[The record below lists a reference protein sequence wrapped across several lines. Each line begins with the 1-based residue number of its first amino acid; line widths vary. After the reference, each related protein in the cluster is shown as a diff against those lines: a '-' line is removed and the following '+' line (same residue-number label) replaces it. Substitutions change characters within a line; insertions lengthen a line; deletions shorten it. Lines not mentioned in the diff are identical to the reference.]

1 MLAHAPVVGRP
12 YRSKRQKPCSA
23 CRRRRVCCVRE
34 GNSAC
39 ALCSRRGL
47 DCVVEPST
55 EKKKDASEKSRASKA
70 PARNPSPR
78 RDHFSV
84 NTTIPSSARR
94 VSEHIFQYVGP
105 SGDYDPFILLH
116 RSQEGAVREGVI
128 HWAWQR
134 VSKNSH
140 YPIHFSGFPAEHLDA
155 SPTYYPQNKIEAVI
169 GPYREAL
176 INAFFDV
183 VHKSFPVL
191 GPQTPLTIPNEST
204 LMVSIYC
211 LAQPYHPPAQCV
223 DPWLFTDF
231 NKQALPIE
239 THTAK
244 LETVEAALLF
254 AQRHASLIRAPTMP
268 GMSSEVGS
276 LVGIGHD
283 LGLNVDPEHWGISMS
298 EKRRRRRLWWGIFN
312 EDKWTAFALGRP
324 SHLHDN
330 DANVAMLKLSDFAD
344 EGSELPTPDNQAPA
358 KVFIAMTELSV
369 ILADILSTF
378 YTVKEIHAHPVIGLE
393 QLENSCTEFEAKLET
408 WRTGHLDPLIREKL
422 FPDPTG
428 SLELAFYAVQ
438 IALYRACVRIISHLE
453 AQTVDLASRL
463 RQRGME
469 IASSVVNLLEALSV
483 SRRSA
488 FWLAAGSFMIF
499 MFLHSILDGENDYWM
514 NKLSKYRTLL
524 RAHLPGFGVTKH
536 ALIRLD
542 LLASPANLSQCL
554 TEHNSTSVS
563 SGAVSKPI
571 TSTPQTSVDSWV
583 YDHIN
588 SGREQAS
595 VDWLSLISAEWENDE
610 GVL

>member
-55 EKKKDASEKSRASKA
+55 EKNKDASEKSRPSKA
-70 PARNPSPR
+70 PPRNPSPCK
-78 RDHFSV
+78 DYFSV
-84 NTTIPSSARR
+84 NTTIPPASTRR
-94 VSEHIFQYVGP
+94 VSEQHVFQYVGP
-105 SGDYDPFILLH
+105 SGDYDPYILLH

-128 HWAWQR
+128 HWSWQR

-140 YPIHFSGFPAEHLDA
+140 YPIHFLGFPAEHLDA
-155 SPTYYPQNKIEAVI
+155 IPTYYPQNKIEAVI

-191 GPQTPLTIPNEST
+191 GPQTPFTIPNHST
-204 LMVSIYC
+204 LLVSIYC
-211 LAQPYHPPAQCV
+211 LAQPYHPPAQSV

-283 LGLNVDPEHWGISMS
+283 LGLNVDSEHWDISMS

-312 EDKWTAFALGRP
+312 EDKWTAFVLGRP
-324 SHLHDN
+324 SHLRDS
-330 DANVAMLKLSDFAD
+330 DANVAMLKLSDFAP
-344 EGSELPTPDNQAPA
+344 EGSELPPPDNLAPA

-369 ILADILSTF
+369 ILSEILSTF
-378 YTVKEIHAHPVIGLE
+378 YTVKAIHEHSVGLE
-393 QLENSCTEFEAKLET
+393 ELENSCTEFESKLET
-408 WRTGHLDPLIREKL
+408 WRISHLDPLIREKL

-438 IALYRACVRIISHLE
+438 TALYRACVRI
-453 AQTVDLASRL
+453 ASRL
-463 RQRGME
+463 ESQTVNLASKLRQRAMG
-469 IASSVVNLLEALSV
+469 IASSVINLLEMLSV

-488 FWLAAGSFMIF
+488 FWLA
-499 MFLHSILDGENDYWM
+499 
-514 NKLSKYRTLL
+514 
-524 RAHLPGFGVTKH
+524 GFGVTKH

-542 LLASPANLSQCL
+542 LLASPGNLKQCL
-554 TEHNSTSVS
+554 TEHSSASVPS
-563 SGAVSKPI
+563 RVVSQQI

-588 SGREQAS
+588 SDWEQTT
-595 VDWLSLISAEWENDE
+595 VDWLSLVSADWEKNE
-610 GVL
+610 GLL